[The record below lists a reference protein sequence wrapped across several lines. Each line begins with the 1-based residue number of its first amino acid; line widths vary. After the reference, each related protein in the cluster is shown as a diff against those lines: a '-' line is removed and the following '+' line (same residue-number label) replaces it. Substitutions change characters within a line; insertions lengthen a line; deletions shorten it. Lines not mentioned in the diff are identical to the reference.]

1 MLAWARETGRIK
13 LSDEGMTIK
22 NSIEYIELAE
32 IELDR
37 AENSDASSTGHQQHL
52 MRAQVYATLA
62 VAKATFDKTR
72 KKGR

>member
-1 MLAWARETGRIK
+1 MSG
-13 LSDEGMTIK
+13 EGMMEK
-22 NSIEYIELAE
+22 SAVEYIELAE

-62 VAKATFDKTR
+62 VAKATVHKP
-72 KKGR
+72 

>member
-1 MLAWARETGRIK
+1 MGAGDGEDQVSG
-13 LSDEGMTIK
+13 EGMMEK
-22 NSIEYIELAE
+22 SAVEYIELAE

-62 VAKATFDKTR
+62 VAKATVHKP
-72 KKGR
+72 